1 MEFDLRR
8 LISNIDESI
17 DIDTTY
23 SFSKEEL
30 EGTDIIELNNVSING
45 EITKDAIDDFTIYL
59 SISGTM
65 VLPCSLTL
73 KPVDYP
79 FNININGNLQEM
91 LDEIN
96 ENSKK
101 IVNSIDILP
110 IIWENILME
119 IPSKVTSEEA
129 SSMKVEGE
137 GWKFVT
143 EEEKKGNP
151 ELEKLKDLF

>member
-8 LISNIDESI
+8 LISNIDESV

-30 EGTDIIELNNVSING
+30 EGTDVMELNNVSING